1 MSESNTPVPP
11 PIGSD
16 GYRAVSNTAGPPPS
30 GQEFYRSALKALNG
44 LFDLS
49 VTTAIGH
56 VKQVTI
62 NETDRAVTTVELDDS
77 DAKVANTVINTIT
90 GDTTVVYTGD
100 FAGNA
105 ELMAMHKDALDTAQR
120 IRSRNDWVDQKGYRG
135 LRGPLER
142 KDWPDALMADTWT
155 ERILTI
161 RDALLTLEVNTLVSD
176 VISAEKMPEVP
187 LALHSLVQSYSG
199 YLATADFPVTT
210 GLLAKATMRAGSLA
224 DCATATGAKS
234 VLRQLEF
241 WPFRNR
247 AWTEAELLA
256 RQHVDGLLAADDSD
270 PATEF
275 TNGAETFE
283 SLQWAAWAASQHARA
298 GGSFRN
304 HCERAI
310 LVRIY
315 ANCRQL
321 KEAAMRLEQ
330 VDLNRG
336 AEAVRKRLLDSLF
349 PVAATE
355 GQPTKP
361 QLFGATVEETARSLF
376 EHPRPFF
383 RVDPDVT
390 ILIRKAWD
398 LGTDKVCM
406 QTVMQIDGD
415 ILQVLGDMK
424 EADRLFLSALHRDSV
439 RDGVGQWRAL
449 FDVLLAA
456 ARDLLGAVGRAV

>member
-1 MSESNTPVPP
+1 
-11 PIGSD
+11 
-16 GYRAVSNTAGPPPS
+16 
-30 GQEFYRSALKALNG
+30 
-44 LFDLS
+44 
-49 VTTAIGH
+49 
-56 VKQVTI
+56 
-62 NETDRAVTTVELDDS
+62 
-77 DAKVANTVINTIT
+77 
-90 GDTTVVYTGD
+90 
-100 FAGNA
+100 
-105 ELMAMHKDALDTAQR
+105 
-120 IRSRNDWVDQKGYRG
+120 
-135 LRGPLER
+135 
-142 KDWPDALMADTWT
+142 MADTWT
-155 ERILTI
+155 ERILSI

-210 GLLAKATMRAGSLA
+210 ALLAKATMRAGSLA
-224 DCATATGAKS
+224 DSATAAGAKN

-241 WPFRNR
+241 WPFQNR
-247 AWTEAELLA
+247 AWTAAELMV
-256 RQHVDGLLAADDSD
+256 RQRVDGLPVADDSD
-270 PATEF
+270 PVTEF

-283 SLQWAAWAASQHARA
+283 AMQWAAWAASQHARA
-298 GGSFRN
+298 GGLFRN
-304 HCERAI
+304 HCDRAI

-336 AEAVRKRLLDSLF
+336 AEAVRKRLQDSIS
-349 PVAATE
+349 AAGATE
-355 GQPTKP
+355 GELTKA
-361 QLFGATVEETARSLF
+361 QLFGATVEETAKSLF

-406 QTVMQIDGD
+406 QTVMQVDGD
-415 ILQVLGDMK
+415 ILQVLGDMN
-424 EADRLFLSALHRDSV
+424 EADRPFLSALHRDSV
-439 RDGVGQWRAL
+439 RDGVAQWRAM

-456 ARDLLGAVGRAV
+456 AKDLLGAIGRAV